1 MSASSWCDL
10 QPQPALPIITSWK
23 LPSACL
29 YCVLQLEEGKR
40 ETERLKMQ
48 FENERKRRWRLLEEK
63 ADFEQLVRELY
74 GWEDAAGKGK
84 GVVLLAADGN
94 DAPTGSSPTA
104 LSPPVGADLNT
115 WVAKFRQS
123 VALVQVV
130 KEKRCVADLLC

>member
-1 MSASSWCDL
+1 
-10 QPQPALPIITSWK
+10 
-23 LPSACL
+23 
-29 YCVLQLEEGKR
+29 VLQLEEGKR

-63 ADFEQLVRELY
+63 VDFEQLVRELY